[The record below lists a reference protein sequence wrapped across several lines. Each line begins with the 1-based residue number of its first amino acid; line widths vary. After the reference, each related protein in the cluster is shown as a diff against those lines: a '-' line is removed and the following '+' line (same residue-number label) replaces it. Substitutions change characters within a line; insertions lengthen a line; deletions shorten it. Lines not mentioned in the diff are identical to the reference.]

1 MWARNGPPAGF
12 FLQPGTTRADFFAGR
27 WRAVGVQRPVGGFME
42 QFDEIWD
49 DGAANADLE
58 LNSDPEELWRSLIP
72 DEQYPR
78 YWSES
83 VLSQDPEED
92 GTESGGLLFVDGDA
106 ENELTAEL
114 RLSELWARCDSG
126 CLAMDEFFELSAL
139 ITQVQGIPGSL
150 CVDCEMLNRPNVSA
164 NWALA
169 TTTLCRSHLR
179 FRLGH
184 ARIDGGP
191 GRH

>member
-1 MWARNGPPAGF
+1 
-12 FLQPGTTRADFFAGR
+12 
-27 WRAVGVQRPVGGFME
+27 ME

-72 DEQYPR
+72 DEDSPR

-83 VLSQDPEED
+83 VWSHDAGDESGALLFPD
-92 GTESGGLLFVDGDA
+92 GTA
-106 ENELTAEL
+106 EIELAGEL
-114 RLSELWARCDSG
+114 RLSELWARCEGG
-126 CLAMDEFFELSAL
+126 CLAMDEFFELSTL
-139 ITQVQGIPGSL
+139 ITQVQGLPGSL
-150 CVDCEMLNRPNVSA
+150 CVDCDMLGRPNVDS

-169 TTTLCRSHLR
+169 TTTLCRAHLR

-184 ARIDGGP
+184 ARIDGGS
-191 GRH
+191 GRE

>member
-1 MWARNGPPAGF
+1 
-12 FLQPGTTRADFFAGR
+12 
-27 WRAVGVQRPVGGFME
+27 ME

-49 DGAANADLE
+49 EGAANADLE

-72 DEQYPR
+72 DEEYPR

-83 VLSQDPEED
+83 AWSHDPED
-92 GTESGGLLFVDGDA
+92 GQESGARLFADRAA
-106 ENELTAEL
+106 ETELTAEL

-139 ITQVQGIPGSL
+139 ITRVQGLPGSL
-150 CVDCEMLNRPNVSA
+150 CVDCEMLNRPNVSV

-184 ARIDGGP
+184 ARIDGGS
-191 GRH
+191 GRL

>member
-1 MWARNGPPAGF
+1 MWARKGPQAGF
-12 FLQPGTTRADFFAGR
+12 VLQPGCTRADFVAR
-27 WRAVGVQRPVGGFME
+27 RRRAVGTKRPVGGMME
-42 QFDEIWD
+42 QFDEMWD

-72 DEQYPR
+72 DEVHSR

-83 VLSQDPEED
+83 VWSQDSED
-92 GTESGGLLFVDGDA
+92 GSESGALLFADGAA
-106 ENELTAEL
+106 ESELAAEL

-126 CLAMDEFFELSAL
+126 CLAMEEFFELSAL
-139 ITQVQGIPGSL
+139 ITRVQGIPGSL
-150 CVDCEMLNRPNVSA
+150 CEDCDMLNRANVNA

-169 TTTLCRSHLR
+169 ATSLCRSHLR

-184 ARIDGGP
+184 ARIDGGS
-191 GRH
+191 GRQ